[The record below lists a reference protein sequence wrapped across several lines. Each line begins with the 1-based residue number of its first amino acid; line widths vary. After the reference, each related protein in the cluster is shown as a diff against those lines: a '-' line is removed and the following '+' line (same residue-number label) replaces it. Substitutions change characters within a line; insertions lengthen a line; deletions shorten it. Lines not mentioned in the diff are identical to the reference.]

1 MTIVTK
7 PIVAEKKDE
16 KAFLEDVSVTQPL
29 DNTQTASTPAN
40 ADPLAVYTHPQQ
52 ARRRTVRCLGL
63 LLMAIG
69 LLGCGAIIFRDMYR
83 FSHRLRGICS
93 LPINSRVLTDG
104 TLISGSFIDRSGGK
118 KELPEDDEE
127 TLVSILKKTVTEED
141 IVNEN
146 GGLRLEYEIDYEE
159 EDFEITQMPQ
169 LSHGIYLHDFKV
181 NKTMIL
187 DTDKNRCFIMDLDRT
202 EIEPPRT
209 LMEVIEQMNNGAYN
223 LNMDEI
229 RKEMRVV
236 KPALGHLSIKEYGAI
251 VPHCS
256 ERVSYKLIDI
266 TKSMTFP
273 VVVKRSVDQ
282 PQKEFQFVE
291 FGGKGFIKYNIVNM
305 KEI

>member
-1 MTIVTK
+1 
-7 PIVAEKKDE
+7 
-16 KAFLEDVSVTQPL
+16 
-29 DNTQTASTPAN
+29 
-40 ADPLAVYTHPQQ
+40 
-52 ARRRTVRCLGL
+52 
-63 LLMAIG
+63 
-69 LLGCGAIIFRDMYR
+69 MYR

-104 TLISGSFIDRSGGK
+104 TLISGSFIDRSGGN

-181 NKTMIL
+181 KSLFSNFFIRLVNWRNIIQVNKTMIL

-236 KPALGHLSIKEYGAI
+236 KPALGQLSIKDYG
-251 VPHCS
+251 
-256 ERVSYKLIDI
+256 
-266 TKSMTFP
+266 
-273 VVVKRSVDQ
+273 
-282 PQKEFQFVE
+282 
-291 FGGKGFIKYNIVNM
+291 
-305 KEI
+305 

>member
-1 MTIVTK
+1 
-7 PIVAEKKDE
+7 
-16 KAFLEDVSVTQPL
+16 
-29 DNTQTASTPAN
+29 
-40 ADPLAVYTHPQQ
+40 
-52 ARRRTVRCLGL
+52 
-63 LLMAIG
+63 
-69 LLGCGAIIFRDMYR
+69 MYR

-181 NKTMIL
+181 VFFFQFFWLMNWRNIFQVNKTMIL

-236 KPALGHLSIKEYGAI
+236 KPALGHLSIKEYG
-251 VPHCS
+251 
-256 ERVSYKLIDI
+256 
-266 TKSMTFP
+266 
-273 VVVKRSVDQ
+273 
-282 PQKEFQFVE
+282 
-291 FGGKGFIKYNIVNM
+291 
-305 KEI
+305 

>member
-1 MTIVTK
+1 
-7 PIVAEKKDE
+7 
-16 KAFLEDVSVTQPL
+16 
-29 DNTQTASTPAN
+29 
-40 ADPLAVYTHPQQ
+40 
-52 ARRRTVRCLGL
+52 
-63 LLMAIG
+63 
-69 LLGCGAIIFRDMYR
+69 
-83 FSHRLRGICS
+83 
-93 LPINSRVLTDG
+93 
-104 TLISGSFIDRSGGK
+104 
-118 KELPEDDEE
+118 
-127 TLVSILKKTVTEED
+127 
-141 IVNEN
+141 
-146 GGLRLEYEIDYEE
+146 
-159 EDFEITQMPQ
+159 
-169 LSHGIYLHDFKV
+169 LHDFKV

-305 KEI
+305 NEI